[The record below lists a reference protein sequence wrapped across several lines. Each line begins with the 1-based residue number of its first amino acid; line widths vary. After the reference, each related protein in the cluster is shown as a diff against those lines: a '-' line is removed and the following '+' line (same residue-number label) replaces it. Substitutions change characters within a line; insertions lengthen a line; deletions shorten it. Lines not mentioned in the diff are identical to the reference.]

1 MTELISLTR
10 HAFLVDHLDTIPA
23 IRQVLDVS
31 FPTASKQIDQMIA
44 AREIEETPLELVRGG
59 RPAKRYRYRADRFHG
74 LALYLERTYLQYRI
88 HDVGGHLIATDRLT
102 FDSSDHVSVLLK
114 TLTTLLDDHPHIQT
128 LAIGVAGAVD
138 TTGTILFAPDY
149 PTLDGRP
156 LQQELTER
164 FGRPVVVENDM
175 NAAVRA
181 QASDN
186 NTTVYIYLGTNG
198 PGAGVA
204 VSGHVVRG
212 AHHFAGEISFI
223 PFDEKRNVGQVLA
236 TTAPHSND
244 WYEALSRIILSFSVT
259 LNPDAILFTESD
271 VSDDGLA
278 RLTDQCAKRLPLDKL
293 PQLRQGDWETDYL
306 DGLMQLGIQ
315 SFIEH
320 IPLGGLTR

>member
-1 MTELISLTR
+1 MTELISRTR
-10 HAFLVDHLDTIPA
+10 HAFLVEQFDTIPA
-23 IRQVLDVS
+23 IRHVLDVS
-31 FPTASKQIDQMIA
+31 FPTASKQIDLMID

-59 RPAKRYRYRADRFHG
+59 RPAKRYRYRADHFHG

-88 HDVGGHLIATDRLT
+88 HDVSGHLIATDRLN
-102 FDSSDHVSVLLK
+102 FDSSDHGSVLLK
-114 TLTTLLDDHPHIQT
+114 TLTTLLNDHPSIQT

-156 LQQELTER
+156 LQQELTEL
-164 FGRPVVVENDM
+164 FKRPVIVENDM
-175 NAAVRA
+175 NTAVRA

-186 NTTVYIYLGTNG
+186 ETTVYVYLGTNG
-198 PGAGVA
+198 PGAGIA

-236 TTAPHSND
+236 TTAPYSDD
-244 WYEALSRIILSFSVT
+244 WYEALCRIILSFSVT
-259 LNPDAILFTESD
+259 LNPDVILFTASD

-278 RLTDQCAKRLPLDKL
+278 RLTERCAKRFPLDKL
-293 PQLRQGDWETDYL
+293 PRLRQGDWETDYL
-306 DGLMQLGIQ
+306 DGLMQLSIQ
-315 SFIEH
+315 SFIEQ
-320 IPLGGLTR
+320 IPLGGLAR

>member
-1 MTELISLTR
+1 MTEVLSRTR
-10 HAFLVDHLDTIPA
+10 HAFLIDHLDTIPV
-23 IRQVLDVS
+23 IRNVLDVS
-31 FPTASKQIDQMIA
+31 FPTASKQIDQMIT

-59 RPAKRYRYRADRFHG
+59 RPAKRYRYRVNHFHG

-88 HDVGGHLIATDRLT
+88 HDVGGHVIATDRLN
-102 FDSSDHVSVLLK
+102 FDSTDHGSVLLS
-114 TLTTLLDDHPHIQT
+114 TLTALLNDHPRIQT

-164 FGRPVVVENDM
+164 FGRPVIVENDM

-186 NTTVYIYLGTNG
+186 ETTVYMYLGMNG

-204 VSGHVVRG
+204 VSGHVVHG

-223 PFDEKRNVGQVLA
+223 PFDDKRNVGQALA
-236 TTAPHSND
+236 TTTPHSDD
-244 WYEALSRIILSFSVT
+244 WYEALSRIILSFSAT
-259 LNPDAILFTESD
+259 LNPDVILFAASD

-278 RLTDQCAKRLPLDKL
+278 RLTDRCAKRFPLSKL
-293 PQLRQGDWETDYL
+293 PQLRKGDWETDYL
-306 DGLMQLGIQ
+306 DGLMQLSIQ
-315 SFIEH
+315 SFIEQ
-320 IPLGGLTR
+320 IPLGGLAR

>member
-44 AREIEETPLELVRGG
+44 ALEIEETPLELVRGG

-88 HDVGGHLIATDRLT
+88 HDVGGHLILTDRLT
-102 FDSSDHVSVLLK
+102 FDSSDHVSILLK
-114 TLTTLLDDHPHIQT
+114 TLTTLLDDHPYIQT

-164 FGRPVVVENDM
+164 FGRPVIVENDM

-181 QASDN
+181 QAPDN
-186 NTTVYIYLGTNG
+186 NATVYIYLGTNG

-204 VSGHVVRG
+204 VSGRVVRG

-236 TTAPHSND
+236 TSSPHSDD

-259 LNPDAILFTESD
+259 LNPDVILFTASD

-278 RLTDQCAKRLPLDKL
+278 RLTDRCAKRFPLDKL
-293 PQLRQGDWETDYL
+293 PRLRQGDWETDYL
-306 DGLMQLGIQ
+306 DGLMQLSIQ
-315 SFIEH
+315 SFIEQ

>member
-23 IRQVLDVS
+23 IRHVLDVS

-44 AREIEETPLELVRGG
+44 AQEIEETPLELVRGG
-59 RPAKRYRYRADRFHG
+59 RPAKRYRYRADHFHG

-88 HDVGGHLIATDRLT
+88 HDVGGHLIATDRLN
-102 FDSSDHVSVLLK
+102 FDSTDHGSHLSK
-114 TLTTLLDDHPHIQT
+114 TLSTLLDDHPDVQT

-164 FGRPVVVENDM
+164 FGRPVVIENDM

-186 NTTVYIYLGTNG
+186 ETTVYVYLGTNG

-204 VSGHVVRG
+204 VSGHVIRG

-223 PFDEKRNVGQVLA
+223 PFDDKRNVGQVLA
-236 TTAPHSND
+236 TTTPHSDD

-259 LNPDAILFTESD
+259 LNPDAILFTSSD

-278 RLTDQCAKRLPLDKL
+278 RLTERCAKRFPLDKL

-306 DGLMQLGIQ
+306 DGLMQLSIQ
-315 SFIEH
+315 SFIEQ
-320 IPLGGLTR
+320 IPLGGLAR

>member
-1 MTELISLTR
+1 MTELLSRTR
-10 HAFLVDHLDTIPA
+10 HAFLIDHLDTIPV
-23 IRQVLDVS
+23 IRNVLDVS

-44 AREIEETPLELVRGG
+44 AREIEETPFELVRGG

-88 HDVGGHLIATDRLT
+88 HDVGGHLISTDRLT

-114 TLTTLLDDHPHIQT
+114 TLTILLDDHPYIQT

-149 PTLDGRP
+149 PSLDGRP

-164 FGRPVVVENDM
+164 FGRPVIVENDM

-181 QASDN
+181 QAPDN
-186 NTTVYIYLGTNG
+186 NTTVYMYLGTNG
-198 PGAGVA
+198 PGSGVA
-204 VSGHVVRG
+204 VSGQVVRG

-223 PFDEKRNVGQVLA
+223 PFDDKRNVGQILA
-236 TTAPHSND
+236 ASSPYSDD

-259 LNPDAILFTESD
+259 LNPDVILFTASD

-278 RLTDQCAKRLPLDKL
+278 RLTDRCAKRFPLDKL
-293 PQLRQGDWETDYL
+293 PQLRKGDWETDYL
-306 DGLMQLGIQ
+306 DGLMQLCIQ
-315 SFIEH
+315 SFIEQ
-320 IPLGGLTR
+320 IPLGGLPR

>member
-278 RLTDQCAKRLPLDKL
+278 RLTDRCAKHLPLDKL

>member
-44 AREIEETPLELVRGG
+44 ALEIEETPLELVRGG

-88 HDVGGHLIATDRLT
+88 HDVGGHLIATDRLN
-102 FDSSDHVSVLLK
+102 FDSSDHGSVLSK
-114 TLTTLLDDHPHIQT
+114 TLTTLLDDHPSIQT

-156 LQQELTER
+156 LQKELTER
-164 FGRPVVVENDM
+164 FERPVIVENDM

-186 NTTVYIYLGTNG
+186 ETTVYMYLGTNG

-223 PFDEKRNVGQVLA
+223 PFDDKRNVGQVLA
-236 TTAPHSND
+236 TTAPHSDD
-244 WYEALSRIILSFSVT
+244 WYEALCRIILSFSVT
-259 LNPDAILFTESD
+259 LNPDVILFTESD

-278 RLTDQCAKRLPLDKL
+278 RLTERCAKRFPLDKL
-293 PQLRQGDWETDYL
+293 PQLRKGDWETDYL
-306 DGLMQLGIQ
+306 DGLMQLSIQ
-315 SFIEH
+315 SFIEQ
-320 IPLGGLTR
+320 IPLGGLAR

>member
-44 AREIEETPLELVRGG
+44 ALEIEETPLELVRGG

-114 TLTTLLDDHPHIQT
+114 TLTTLLDDHPYIQT

-164 FGRPVVVENDM
+164 FGRPVIVENDM

-186 NTTVYIYLGTNG
+186 NATVYIYLGTNG

-204 VSGHVVRG
+204 VSGRVVRG

-236 TTAPHSND
+236 TSSPHSDD

-259 LNPDAILFTESD
+259 LNPDVILFTASD

-278 RLTDQCAKRLPLDKL
+278 RLTDRCAKRFPLDKL
-293 PQLRQGDWETDYL
+293 PRLRQGDWETDYL
-306 DGLMQLGIQ
+306 DGLMQLSIQ
-315 SFIEH
+315 SFIEQ

>member
-1 MTELISLTR
+1 MTELISRTR
-10 HAFLVDHLDTIPA
+10 HAFLVEHLDTIPA
-23 IRQVLDVS
+23 IREALDVS
-31 FPTASKQIDQMIA
+31 FPTASKQIDLMIA

-59 RPAKRYRYRADRFHG
+59 RPAKRYRYRADHFHG

-88 HDVGGHLIATDRLT
+88 HDVSGHLIATDRLN
-102 FDSSDHVSVLLK
+102 FDSSDHGSVLLK
-114 TLTTLLDDHPHIQT
+114 TLTTLLNDHPSIQT

-138 TTGTILFAPDY
+138 TNGTILFAPDY

-164 FGRPVVVENDM
+164 FGRPVIVENDM
-175 NAAVRA
+175 NTAVRA

-186 NTTVYIYLGTNG
+186 ETTVYVYLGTNG

-204 VSGHVVRG
+204 VSGHVIRG

-223 PFDEKRNVGQVLA
+223 PFDEKQNVGQVLA
-236 TTAPHSND
+236 TTAPHSDD
-244 WYEALSRIILSFSVT
+244 WYEALCRIILSFSVT
-259 LNPDAILFTESD
+259 LNPDVILFTASD

-278 RLTDQCAKRLPLDKL
+278 RLTDRCAKRFPLDKL

-306 DGLMQLGIQ
+306 DGLMQLSIQ
-315 SFIEH
+315 SFIEQ
-320 IPLGGLTR
+320 IPLGGLAR

>member
-1 MTELISLTR
+1 MTELISRTR
-10 HAFLVDHLDTIPA
+10 HAFLVEHLDTIPA
-23 IRQVLDVS
+23 IRHVLDVS

-44 AREIEETPLELVRGG
+44 AQEIEETPLELVRGG
-59 RPAKRYRYRADRFHG
+59 RPAKRYRYRADHFHG

-88 HDVGGHLIATDRLT
+88 HDVGGHLIATDRLN
-102 FDSSDHVSVLLK
+102 FDSTDHGSHLLK
-114 TLTTLLDDHPHIQT
+114 TLSTLLDDHPDVQT

-138 TTGTILFAPDY
+138 ATGTILFAPDY

-164 FGRPVVVENDM
+164 FGRPVVIENDM

-186 NTTVYIYLGTNG
+186 ETTVYVYLGTNG

-204 VSGHVVRG
+204 VSGHVIRG

-223 PFDEKRNVGQVLA
+223 PFDDKRNVGQVLA
-236 TTAPHSND
+236 TTTPHSDD

-259 LNPDAILFTESD
+259 LNPDAILFTSSD

-278 RLTDQCAKRLPLDKL
+278 RLTERCAKRFPLDKL

-306 DGLMQLGIQ
+306 DGLMQLSIQ
-315 SFIEH
+315 SFIEQ
-320 IPLGGLTR
+320 IPLGGLAR

>member
-44 AREIEETPLELVRGG
+44 ALEIEETPLELVRGG
-59 RPAKRYRYRADRFHG
+59 RPAKRYRYRVDRFHG

-102 FDSSDHVSVLLK
+102 FNSSDHVFVLLR

-149 PTLDGRP
+149 PSLDGRL

-164 FGRPVVVENDM
+164 FGRPVIVENDM

-186 NTTVYIYLGTNG
+186 NTTVYMYLGTNG

-204 VSGHVVRG
+204 VSGRVVRG

-236 TTAPHSND
+236 TTAPHSDD

-259 LNPDAILFTESD
+259 LNPDVILFTASD

-278 RLTDQCAKRLPLDKL
+278 RLTDRCAKRFPLDKL
-293 PQLRQGDWETDYL
+293 PRLRQGDWETDYL
-306 DGLMQLGIQ
+306 DGLMQLSIQ
-315 SFIEH
+315 SFIEQ

>member
-1 MTELISLTR
+1 MTELISRTR

-44 AREIEETPLELVRGG
+44 AQEIEETPLELVRGG

-88 HDVGGHLIATDRLT
+88 HDVGGHLIATDRLN
-102 FDSSDHVSVLLK
+102 FDSSDHESVLSK
-114 TLTTLLDDHPHIQT
+114 TLTTLLDDHPSIQT

-149 PTLDGRP
+149 PTLDSRP

-164 FGRPVVVENDM
+164 FERPVIVENDM

-181 QASDN
+181 QAPDN
-186 NTTVYIYLGTNG
+186 ETTVYVYLGTNG

-223 PFDEKRNVGQVLA
+223 PFDDKRNVGQVLA
-236 TTAPHSND
+236 TTAPQSDD

-259 LNPDAILFTESD
+259 LNPDVILFTASD

-278 RLTDQCAKRLPLDKL
+278 RLTERCAKRFPLDKL

-306 DGLMQLGIQ
+306 DGLMQLSIQ
-315 SFIEH
+315 SFIEQ
-320 IPLGGLTR
+320 IPLGGLAR

>member
-1 MTELISLTR
+1 LTDLISQTR
-10 HAFLVDHLDTIPA
+10 HAFLVECLDTIPA
-23 IRQVLDVS
+23 IQQVLGVS

-44 AREIEETPLELVRGG
+44 AQEIEETPLELVRGG
-59 RPAKRYRYRADRFHG
+59 RPAKRYRYREDHFYG

-88 HDVGGHLIATDRLT
+88 HDVGGHLITTDRLN
-102 FDSSDHVSVLLK
+102 FDSSDHVSVLLR
-114 TLTTLLDDHPHIQT
+114 TLTILLDDHPSIQT

-138 TTGTILFAPDY
+138 TNGTILFAPDY

-164 FGRPVVVENDM
+164 FGRPVIVENDM

-186 NTTVYIYLGTNG
+186 ETTVYVYLGTNG

-204 VSGHVVRG
+204 VSGHVIRG

-223 PFDEKRNVGQVLA
+223 PFDDKRNVGQVLA
-236 TTAPHSND
+236 TTAPHSDD
-244 WYEALSRIILSFSVT
+244 WYEALCRIILSFSVT
-259 LNPDAILFTESD
+259 LNPDVILFTASD

-278 RLTDQCAKRLPLDKL
+278 RLTERCAKRFPLDKL

-306 DGLMQLGIQ
+306 DGLMQLSIQ
-315 SFIEH
+315 SFIEQ

>member
-44 AREIEETPLELVRGG
+44 ALEIEETPLELVRGG

-88 HDVGGHLIATDRLT
+88 HDVGGHLIATDRLN
-102 FDSSDHVSVLLK
+102 FDSSDHGSILLK

-128 LAIGVAGAVD
+128 LALGVAGAVD

-164 FGRPVVVENDM
+164 FGRPVIVENDM

-181 QASDN
+181 QAPDN
-186 NTTVYIYLGTNG
+186 KATVYIYLGTNG

-204 VSGHVVRG
+204 VSGRVVRG

-236 TTAPHSND
+236 TSSPHSDD

-259 LNPDAILFTESD
+259 LNPDVILFTASD

-278 RLTDQCAKRLPLDKL
+278 RLTDRCAKRFPLDKL
-293 PQLRQGDWETDYL
+293 PRLRQGDWETDYL
-306 DGLMQLGIQ
+306 DGLMQLSIQ
-315 SFIEH
+315 SFIEQ

>member
-1 MTELISLTR
+1 LTELISLTR

-186 NTTVYIYLGTNG
+186 NTTAYIYLGTNG

-278 RLTDQCAKRLPLDKL
+278 RLTDRCAKRLPLDKL

>member
-88 HDVGGHLIATDRLT
+88 HDVGGHPIATDRLT
-102 FDSSDHVSVLLK
+102 FNSSDHVSVLLR

-149 PTLDGRP
+149 PSLDGRP

-164 FGRPVVVENDM
+164 FGRPVIVENDM

-186 NTTVYIYLGTNG
+186 NTTVYMYLGTNG

-204 VSGHVVRG
+204 VSGRVVRG

-236 TTAPHSND
+236 TSSPQSDD

-259 LNPDAILFTESD
+259 LNPDVILFTASD

-278 RLTDQCAKRLPLDKL
+278 RLTDRCAKRFPLDKL
-293 PQLRQGDWETDYL
+293 PRLRQGDWETDYL
-306 DGLMQLGIQ
+306 DGLMQLSTQ
-315 SFIEH
+315 SFIEQ

>member
-1 MTELISLTR
+1 MTELISRTR
-10 HAFLVDHLDTIPA
+10 HAFLVEHLDTIPA
-23 IRQVLDVS
+23 IRHVLDVS
-31 FPTASKQIDQMIA
+31 FPTASKQIDLMIA

-88 HDVGGHLIATDRLT
+88 HDVGGHLIATDRLN
-102 FDSSDHVSVLLK
+102 FDSSDHGSVLLK
-114 TLTTLLDDHPHIQT
+114 TLTALLNNHPSIQT

-164 FGRPVVVENDM
+164 FKRPVIVENDM

-186 NTTVYIYLGTNG
+186 ETTVYVYLGTNG

-223 PFDEKRNVGQVLA
+223 PFDDKRNVGQVLA
-236 TTAPHSND
+236 TTAPHSDD
-244 WYEALSRIILSFSVT
+244 WHEALCRIILSFSVT
-259 LNPDAILFTESD
+259 LNPDVILFTASD

-278 RLTDQCAKRLPLDKL
+278 RLTDRCAKRFPLDKL

-306 DGLMQLGIQ
+306 DGLMQLSIQ
-315 SFIEH
+315 SFIEQ
-320 IPLGGLTR
+320 IPLGGLAR

>member
-1 MTELISLTR
+1 LSELISRTR
-10 HAFLVDHLDTIPA
+10 HAFLVEHLDTIPA
-23 IRQVLDVS
+23 IRHVLE
-31 FPTASKQIDQMIA
+31 MIA

-59 RPAKRYRYRADRFHG
+59 RPAKRYRYRADHFHG

-88 HDVGGHLIATDRLT
+88 HDVGGHLIATDRLN
-102 FDSSDHVSVLLK
+102 FDSTDHGSILLK
-114 TLTTLLDDHPHIQT
+114 TLTTLLDDHPDVQT

-164 FGRPVVVENDM
+164 FGRPVIVENDM
-175 NAAVRA
+175 NAAVIASA
-181 QASDN
+181 QENES
-186 NTTVYIYLGTNG
+186 TVYMYLGTNG

-204 VSGHVVRG
+204 VSGHVTRG

-223 PFDEKRNVGQVLA
+223 PFDENRNVGQVLA
-236 TTAPHSND
+236 TTALHSDD

-259 LNPDAILFTESD
+259 LNPDVILFTASD
-271 VSDDGLA
+271 VLDDGLA
-278 RLTDQCAKRLPLDKL
+278 RLTERCAKRFPLDKL

-306 DGLMQLGIQ
+306 DGLMQLSIQ
-315 SFIEH
+315 SFIEQ
-320 IPLGGLTR
+320 IPLGGLAR

>member
-1 MTELISLTR
+1 LTELISLTR
-10 HAFLVDHLDTIPA
+10 HAFLVNHLDTIPA
-23 IRQVLDVS
+23 IRHVLDVS

-44 AREIEETPLELVRGG
+44 AQEIEETPLELVRGG

-88 HDVGGHLIATDRLT
+88 HDVGGHLIATDRLN
-102 FDSSDHVSVLLK
+102 FDSSDHGSVLSK
-114 TLTTLLDDHPHIQT
+114 TLTTLLDDHPSIQT

-149 PTLDGRP
+149 QALDGRP

-164 FGRPVVVENDM
+164 FWRPVIVENDM

-198 PGAGVA
+198 PGAGLA
-204 VSGHVVRG
+204 VSGRVVRG

-236 TTAPHSND
+236 TSSPHSDD

-259 LNPDAILFTESD
+259 LNPDVILFTASD

-278 RLTDQCAKRLPLDKL
+278 RLTDRCAKRFPLDKL
-293 PQLRQGDWETDYL
+293 PQLRKGDWETDYL
-306 DGLMQLGIQ
+306 DGLMQLCIQ
-315 SFIEH
+315 SFIEQ